1 MPISDPASFFPLTK
15 AQLGTTLMV
24 ADVTVEG
31 VDADRL
37 QAMGFCRGRRI
48 ELVKAGDP
56 LIVRVLGSRVGL
68 AGRLAAEILVCHTTS
83 SPHSPADG
91 VAGQVA

>member
-1 MPISDPASFFPLTK
+1 MPISDPTSYFPLAK
-15 AQLGTTLMV
+15 AQLGATLMV
-24 ADVTVEG
+24 AQVTIDG

-37 QAMGFCRGRRI
+37 QAMGLCRGRRI

-68 AGRLAAEILVCHTTS
+68 AERLAAGVMVCHTTS
-83 SPHSPADG
+83 SPLSSEG
-91 VAGQVA
+91 VASQVA